1 MIEVVYSG
9 EEHEEQDEVRI
20 PKNIHQIGNNSSNKK
35 IYIEDYVMTY
45 LKKSPSGEDNV
56 KYGVLLGDVKRAKGN
71 VYIFVKGMVEVRD
84 VIENSIIFNDDIW
97 SGIYKDIKQFF
108 EQLNIVGWYVSVP
121 YRVSEDMNGI
131 RKIHLDNFAGN
142 DKVCFVKD
150 RAENEE
156 GFYSYEQSGLGKQ
169 QGYYIYYEK
178 NEKMK
183 KYVVGSDMQSF
194 YMCLCDK
201 NELFADKSVCDH
213 FTEKVSIPLAY
224 QNGKFCS
231 YDDFLSKEILPLEIR
246 EKSKRTFY
254 TVTPIYYQHIC
265 YGYCVSDGSLFALK
279 SELSYLWTV
288 NIGMALENIRKWQW
302 INRMNE
308 KINRM
313 WKYDM
318 LTQVLN
324 RSGFFYCAETIL
336 QKIKE
341 EKSNAFII
349 FLDIDGLKS
358 VNDNLGHEIGDAFI
372 AKIAGILKE
381 VVPKDC
387 LIMRYG
393 GDEFVVFGSCKQAGR
408 MQRIA
413 EDIKAAIKTADQK
426 ENRSYHLAASLGCS
440 LHKSYEMDNLNSL
453 IELADKKMYEEKKNK
468 RR

>member
-1 MIEVVYSG
+1 RSDDVNVQIDTKTIYRESCGCNMQPAMEIKDLRMEYQNKCLIY
-9 EEHEEQDEVRI
+9 EEALDSLKCMELDLTGLENIDE
-20 PKNIHQIGNNSSNKK
+20 
-35 IYIEDYVMTY
+35 
-45 LKKSPSGEDNV
+45 L
-56 KYGVLLGDVKRAKGN
+56 
-71 VYIFVKGMVEVRD
+71 
-84 VIENSIIFNDDIW
+84 
-97 SGIYKDIKQFF
+97 
-108 EQLNIVGWYVSVP
+108 
-121 YRVSEDMNGI
+121 
-131 RKIHLDNFAGN
+131 
-142 DKVCFVKD
+142 C
-150 RAENEE
+150 
-156 GFYSYEQSGLGKQ
+156 
-169 QGYYIYYEK
+169 
-178 NEKMK
+178 EKMK

>member
-1 MIEVVYSG
+1 MMAEISFIWRGYGLSLKREEKKYMNNKHWIKNLFGAIAIPLLVAILLQGLCIIKGRTMIANMTSFDNFVVYIAIVMITTIALSINLNSG
-9 EEHEEQDEVRI
+9 RFDFSLGSMATLSSVLGAKITYSVLDGGNYSALMMFVLTLLIGMLLENIDE
-20 PKNIHQIGNNSSNKK
+20 
-35 IYIEDYVMTY
+35 
-45 LKKSPSGEDNV
+45 L
-56 KYGVLLGDVKRAKGN
+56 
-71 VYIFVKGMVEVRD
+71 
-84 VIENSIIFNDDIW
+84 
-97 SGIYKDIKQFF
+97 
-108 EQLNIVGWYVSVP
+108 
-121 YRVSEDMNGI
+121 
-131 RKIHLDNFAGN
+131 
-142 DKVCFVKD
+142 C
-150 RAENEE
+150 
-156 GFYSYEQSGLGKQ
+156 
-169 QGYYIYYEK
+169 
-178 NEKMK
+178 EKMK